1 MQNTGR
7 TKEKTNNAAPR
18 TARPPKSGTPSHFCG
33 KQSHFCGKA
42 PHFPPAYSA
51 RKNIT
56 ARQKDELSVT
66 HRLYP
71 EEHFRET

>member
-33 KQSHFCGKA
+33 KAS
-42 PHFPPAYSA
+42 HFPPAYSA

-56 ARQKDELSVT
+56 ARQKDKLSVT